1 MKHYKLSIFF
11 STLVLTLLSLVV
23 PMKGYGQTAKSVV
36 SDHSVLG
43 QKSEYV
49 DFSILELSST
59 ERGFLLS
66 KMTTAQKESIPKAEL
81 TNGLAIFNTD
91 TSCIEYYS
99 ETIKDWLSACGD
111 LGPAEFVLANNSCSS
126 IQVMGNYAKEAFL
139 DPKTNLMSIEV
150 TVTKAGSYQIRTTAI
165 NKGTDGGTGKNN
177 NYTFKAEGTFLQTGT
192 FTVILKA
199 TGKPTYAGY
208 KRDTSNNKPVG
219 VGDEITLYFNNVEVK
234 GCTPKVFID
243 PGAITFKIASH
254 VQNGLLYQGVEP
266 TYKTPHATLDLKLTN
281 IQGAG
286 EVKFYNYEQN
296 GLKFSGTKFL
306 TEEAGST
313 ATVTL
318 TGEGKSVTPQET
330 ILKIYNDSYLD
341 MSTGQFLQAYDANVK
356 IKPVDVAVMCT
367 TDPLYPGVGVVVNE
381 TWKTSNPIPATYTIT
396 VPVKVLAPGRG
407 RITGV
412 IKVGAGVTKKMEFIS
427 ETTDFKFNGNN
438 DIQEVIIKRTDINPD
453 AVINST
459 DIKIELKMVS
469 NGVKEYNSSLPAEVI
484 TTDICTASI
493 TAELGEATFTYQTI
507 APYLSSK
514 FMYNNT
520 TPYITPKTEMGTSGS
535 SDFKIV
541 VPITVTI
548 PGIVQFSVADFNGVT
563 FKGNATFTA
572 IGNYEVVLPAYGK
585 SDTDRPTISVVIKK
599 ELGINTEGNKSINID
614 YVYRPMTIYSLG
626 YGSQSWH
633 PAGYYAS
640 AGWNYNAGPML
651 VRKTEHFGWK
661 GIVRIAEIKYIDLLD
676 AGASGGGANTYPDFN
691 NTSTFPTKVDKADI
705 VWVGS
710 IAAGDSYAKLDS
722 NLTKLAT
729 SLKNNTVVVFAESN
743 KNYMKTF
750 IDAIDGVDDQ
760 TTFFVEEN
768 GSIGN
773 TARIMTPAS
782 GDLGK
787 LIYGNSETYFGQK
800 YGAVMD
806 GKYIGT
812 ALGTGILGNINPAKF
827 QSISYLSRSNTAF
840 NKNTAN
846 ANPNVNVYAFMS
858 KKYPLVAI
866 GSSGFVGG
874 ISNGTTTTLG
884 YPIVTD
890 KIGTPLG
897 HPDYYSPIGTST
909 ANKQVTHTSFFLL
922 NLMHWAIDQAQER
935 QPNVVK
941 K

>member
-306 TEEAGST
+306 TQEAGST

-356 IKPVDVAVMCT
+356 IKPVDVSVMCT

-381 TWKTSNPIPATYTIT
+381 TWKTSNPIPTSYTIT

-493 TAELGEATFTYQTI
+493 TAELGEATFTYQTK

-563 FKGNATFTA
+563 FKGNATVTTM
-572 IGNYEVVLPAYGK
+572 GNNEVELRAYGK
-585 SDTDRPTISVVIKK
+585 SDLDRPTTSVIIKK
-599 ELGINTEGNKSINID
+599 ELGINTEGNKNVNID
-614 YVYRPMTIYSLG
+614 YVYRPMVVYSIG
-626 YGSQSWH
+626 GPAGESWH
-633 PAGYYAS
+633 PGGYKSNDY
-640 AGWNYNAGPML
+640 GAGPYL
-651 VRKTEHFGWK
+651 VRNDEHFGWN
-661 GIVRIAEIKYIDLLD
+661 GVVRIVKLSFIGITGNAAGGVDYTNDFSLPIFETRLKD
-676 AGASGGGANTYPDFN
+676 ADFVFVGARSGNTYAKKNLAALSAYVKSNHPVIFGESDLVLLKEMVDSLYSGNSMVFVKG
-691 NTSTFPTKVDKADI
+691 TSTQLLSGKPMATA
-705 VWVGS
+705 S
-710 IAAGDSYAKLDS
+710 ALS
-722 NLTKLAT
+722 NLI
-729 SLKNNTVVVFAESN
+729 F
-743 KNYMKTF
+743 
-750 IDAIDGVDDQ
+750 
-760 TTFFVEEN
+760 
-768 GSIGN
+768 GN
-773 TARIMTPAS
+773 PS
-782 GDLGK
+782 
-787 LIYGNSETYFGQK
+787 SHFGQK
-800 YGAVMD
+800 YNTTMLN
-806 GKYIGT
+806 KY
-812 ALGTGILGNINPAKF
+812 
-827 QSISYLSRSNTAF
+827 
-840 NKNTAN
+840 
-846 ANPNVNVYAFMS
+846 
-858 KKYPLVAI
+858 I
-866 GSSGFVGG
+866 GSSGLGSDAIATKFDNNNFEALSYLDSNKTEVFAFIAKTFPFVAVGNSGFAGG
-874 ISNGTTTTLG
+874 RIRNNSDTGTYYPTTARNVGTTYVPSINSGFNNPDTTG
-884 YPIVTD
+884 KVNVDNAT
-890 KIGTPLG
+890 
-897 HPDYYSPIGTST
+897 
-909 ANKQVTHTSFFLL
+909 FLL

-935 QPNVVK
+935 KPDVVK
-941 K
+941 P